1 MSILKGFG
9 QITTLIDNTANTTST
24 VGEISADSKTFV
36 QDYLTFTHGDWVGV
50 ELLSMQFL
58 DDDLQEATPVSSQTQ
73 ACLELITWVHT
84 KALSGEIGP
93 SKNTFVQL
101 FGGEFAGRF
110 TLLTSGDHVQHGTN
124 WYPASISVCPEG
136 REAEDNW
143 TIWLAD
149 GAFSNEFDVSKI
161 FVIPPIDNLDQFFNN
176 PATVQSLVNAV
187 SRTDVMNKVY
197 NVRGESPYT
206 VLRMD
211 PFDWVYPT
219 DTAVTVETYWTVVIY
234 GRAGDNL
241 DRVKEAIIN
250 HVMSNTARTVEE
262 WSEIFPDIFKSTELI
277 IAPSYYIQG
286 VPDQQFRRG
295 VYSAISSYRDS
306 LELMKLVA
314 KGTGYNNT
322 HVEDTMT
329 NLPSLYRGVSLTL
342 VPGPENRV
350 GYRNFRDIYRD
361 YLNVPST
368 HPDFMLMTDTTRTFV
383 DLLTD
388 MLDKAEDMTPSTV
401 IPAGYNRVE
410 RGGIWYLT
418 KTNDDLLILVVSKY
432 SVMQF
437 ANQLDLPTDLQ

>member
-9 QITTLIDNTANTTST
+9 QIATLIDNNANTTSP

-36 QDYLTFTHGDWVGV
+36 RDYLTFTHGDWPGV
-50 ELLSMQFL
+50 TLLSMQFL
-58 DDDLQEATPVSSQTQ
+58 DDDLDVSTPTSSQTQ

-93 SKNTFVQL
+93 SKNSFVQL
-101 FGGEFAGRF
+101 FGGEFTGRF
-110 TLLTSGDHVQHGTN
+110 TLLNSGDHIQHGTN
-124 WYPASISVCPEG
+124 WYPTSIAVAPEG
-136 REAEDNW
+136 RESVDNW

-149 GAFSNEFDVSKI
+149 SAFNNEFDASQI

-176 PATVQSLVNAV
+176 PATVQALVNAV
-187 SRTDVMNKVY
+187 SRSDIMDKVY
-197 NVRGESPYT
+197 AVRGESPYT

-211 PFDWVYPT
+211 SFDWFYPP

-241 DRVKEAIIN
+241 DRVKEAIIR
-250 HVMSNTARTVEE
+250 HVMSNTSRTVEE

-277 IAPSYYIQG
+277 IAPAYYNQG

-306 LELMKLVA
+306 LELMKLLA

-322 HVEDTMT
+322 HVENSLT
-329 NLPSLYRGVSLTL
+329 NIPSLYRGVSLTV

-350 GYRNFRDIYRD
+350 GYRTFRDIYRD

-368 HPDFMLMTDTTRTFV
+368 HPDFMLMNSTTRAFI

-388 MLDKAEDMTPSTV
+388 MLDKAEDLTPSTV
-401 IPAGYNRVE
+401 IPTGYNRVE
-410 RGGIWYLT
+410 RNGIWYLT
-418 KTNDDLLILVVSKY
+418 KTNDDLLVLVATKY

-437 ANQLDLPTDLQ
+437 ANQLNLPTDV